1 MQLAKYYKKSH
12 YDFLSPYMGQIVD
25 FTMSR
30 VNSEP
35 TLLVELCRF
44 LSLGVP
50 EFIRHTLSETLPKYI
65 IQRNRPVL
73 DYIENMVGER
83 ISALVLGLAA
93 ELLARI
99 FLLQDANS
107 IDEALAFTLDL
118 LNENT
123 GQQRVTLESF
133 ILSCDVPL
141 LTELVIAMH
150 NRDPGIQ
157 SLVRF
162 SFVNPDPVAQAAQV
176 IDGFRRVQVAT
187 SQSPSRKTRP
197 PNQEV
202 ATKEFVVANMLAIMM
217 RLSESL
223 HDMYGKKP
231 VEMKRQIIGGIAP
244 FISYVGSAISGIGL
258 QASTSPLASRS
269 HV

>member
-25 FTMSR
+25 FTMTR

-73 DYIENMVGER
+73 DYIENVIEGR

-99 FLLQDANS
+99 FLLQDANT
-107 IDEALAFTLDL
+107 IDGALAFTLDL

-150 NRDPGIQ
+150 NRDQDVQ

-162 SFVNPDPVAQAAQV
+162 SFVDLGSGCSGRSG
-176 IDGFRRVQVAT
+176 DRRVQK
-187 SQSPSRKTRP
+187 SPSSDLSVP
-197 PNQEV
+197 FQENPSSQPRSCYQGV
-202 ATKEFVVANMLAIMM
+202 CGGEHACD
-217 RLSESL
+217 
-223 HDMYGKKP
+223 HD
-231 VEMKRQIIGGIAP
+231 AP
-244 FISYVGSAISGIGL
+244 
-258 QASTSPLASRS
+258 
-269 HV
+269 

>member
-30 VNSEP
+30 VTSDP
-35 TLLVELCRF
+35 ALLVELCRF

-50 EFIRHTLSETLPKYI
+50 EFIRHTLSETLPKFI

-73 DYIENMVGER
+73 DYIKNTLGER
-83 ISALVLGLAA
+83 ISALVFGLAA

-99 FLLQDANS
+99 FLLRDSNA
-107 IDEALAFTLDL
+107 IDGALAFTLDL

-123 GQQRVTLESF
+123 GQQRITLESF

-150 NRDPGIQ
+150 NEDPEIQ
-157 SLVRF
+157 TLVRF
-162 SFVNPDPVAQAAQV
+162 SSRLTLGQLLKVSGN
-176 IDGFRRVQVAT
+176 RWVQK
-187 SQSPSRKTRP
+187 SPSGNLSVP
-197 PNQEV
+197 LQE
-202 ATKEFVVANMLAIMM
+202 N
-217 RLSESL
+217 SS
-223 HDMYGKKP
+223 
-231 VEMKRQIIGGIAP
+231 
-244 FISYVGSAISGIGL
+244 S
-258 QASTSPLASRS
+258 
-269 HV
+269 

>member
-1 MQLAKYYKKSH
+1 MQLAKFYKKSH
-12 YDFLSPYMGQIVD
+12 YDFLSPYMAQIVE
-25 FTMSR
+25 FTISR

-50 EFIRHTLSETLPKYI
+50 EFIRHTLSEALPKYI

-73 DYIENMVGER
+73 DYIENTLGER

-99 FLLQDANS
+99 FLLQDANT

-150 NRDPGIQ
+150 NKDPDIQ

-162 SFVNPDPVAQAAQV
+162 SFVNLGSDCSHYS
-176 IDGFRRVQVAT
+176 GNRRVQK
-187 SQSPSRKTRP
+187 SPSGDLSVP
-197 PNQEV
+197 LQE
-202 ATKEFVVANMLAIMM
+202 NP
-217 RLSESL
+217 SSQ
-223 HDMYGKKP
+223 P
-231 VEMKRQIIGGIAP
+231 
-244 FISYVGSAISGIGL
+244 
-258 QASTSPLASRS
+258 RS
-269 HV
+269 CY